1 MDEESE
7 LELKYMEDIVDDGSV
22 RLDGE
27 IIDESSLVPTDDDL
41 NCLPSSFMSSFGT
54 EHPVKDDF
62 SDELGLPAPP
72 SVDPATAASDQGLLD
87 AASTETDEQLAA
99 TGGSSAKKLRG
110 PRSKKTAK
118 SIATL
123 NELSRDTKTTVR
135 KWERK
140 PVQIKTL
147 EGEFT
152 VMVWTTGWNVF
163 SLSLFVTLLK

>member
-1 MDEESE
+1 MDEENE

-41 NCLPSSFMSSFGT
+41 NCLPSSFISSFGA
-54 EHPVKDDF
+54 EPPVKDDF
-62 SDELGLPAPP
+62 SDELSLIAHP
-72 SVDPATAASDQGLLD
+72 SVDPAAASDQGLLD
-87 AASTETDEQLAA
+87 AASAETDEQLAA

-152 VMVWTTGWNVF
+152 VMVWTTG
-163 SLSLFVTLLK
+163 